1 MTYPTRSA
9 SGGATASAGAVH
21 RTLHVAAERNG
32 NSRMTSRTTTSRRS
46 AKSRQ
51 APPQDLRWDA
61 VQEIFQRSRT
71 RFVGLAYSIL
81 RDQDD
86 AEDAVQNAMLSAY
99 LHLRTFEGR
108 SALTT
113 WVTRIVLNAA
123 LMIRRKRKSSHID
136 LFPDSAAIE
145 DPSWAEKVPGRQPNP
160 ETACLE
166 AEKLRWIDH
175 RLAKMSPLLRQ
186 ALVTAYYD
194 ELSVEEGAALLG
206 ISEGTYKSR
215 VFRAKGQLLQW
226 ARRSLL
232 TLVRGATNSG
242 SEIDT

>member
-1 MTYPTRSA
+1 MTYPSRSA
-9 SGGATASAGAVH
+9 SCGATASAGAVH

-46 AKSRQ
+46 AKTRQ
-51 APPQDLRWDA
+51 ALPQNLRWDA
-61 VQEIFQRSRT
+61 VQEIFLRSRT

-113 WVTRIVLNAA
+113 WITRIVLNAA
-123 LMIRRKRKSSHID
+123 LMIRRKRKSSHMD
-136 LFPDSAAIE
+136 SFPDSAGIE
-145 DPSWAEKVPGRQPNP
+145 DASWAERIPGRQPSP
-160 ETACLE
+160 EMACLE

-186 ALVTAYYD
+186 ALKTAYYD

-206 ISEGTYKSR
+206 ISEGTFSR
-215 VFRAKGQLLQW
+215 GSSGLKGNCYSW
-226 ARRSLL
+226 
-232 TLVRGATNSG
+232 RGVHS
-242 SEIDT
+242 